1 MLSAI
6 AALAPLSLIG
16 VALTARSWWE
26 GLTMA
31 FGYLL
36 ALGVLRA
43 WSLDGYPRH
52 AIFALVFTA
61 ATWTADSLRGTTF
74 IGFVPLALVGG
85 MLLLRTGRWR
95 IWVGFFAIGVA
106 AIGASGFAF
115 RPPTWILFAS
125 YVVVPFIGTLFVFGV
140 ILTCEQAWLIAR
152 RLDRAKQIE
161 ADLAVA
167 RERVRFAGD
176 LHDIQGHSLHVIK
189 LKAALARKVMRTD
202 PDRADAELGEIR
214 RIADET
220 ITATRSLAYAH
231 HELNLV
237 AELENAKR
245 LCEAAGLSVEAR
257 FDGDPGSA
265 THPLLAQVLR
275 EATTNL
281 LRHAHPTS
289 VWITAS
295 PVAVEV
301 ANDGLGTG
309 PDDVPDDGAE
319 MSLRGL
325 ARLRARVENVDG
337 TLEITR
343 TPERFIVAA
352 RIPADSTER
361 TKEMM

>member
-6 AALAPLSLIG
+6 AAIAPISIIG
-16 VALTARSWWE
+16 VVFTARSWWE
-26 GLTMA
+26 GLTMM

-52 AIFALVFTA
+52 AIFALAFTA

-85 MLLLRTGRWR
+85 MLLMRTGRWR
-95 IWVGFFAIGVA
+95 IWVGFFAVGVA
-106 AIGASGFAF
+106 AIGASAFAF
-115 RPPTWILFAS
+115 RPPTWTLFAS
-125 YVVVPFIGTLFVFGV
+125 YVVVPLIGTLFVFGV
-140 ILTCEQAWLIAR
+140 ILTSEQAWLIAR

-220 ITATRSLAYAH
+220 ITQTQSLAYAH

-245 LCEAAGLSVEAR
+245 LCQAAGLSVEAR
-257 FDGDPGSA
+257 FDGDPGAA

-289 VWITAS
+289 VSITAS

-301 ANDGLGTG
+301 ANDGLGDG
-309 PDDVPDDGAE
+309 LEDGAE

-325 ARLRARVENVDG
+325 ARLRARVEAADG
-337 TLEITR
+337 TLDITR
-343 TPERFIVAA
+343 TPERFVVTA
-352 RIPADSTER
+352 RIPADSPER
-361 TKEMM
+361 MKEMT